1 MVSTFNS
8 IFQFWMHRINAIYS
22 IFNLSR
28 NCRKKFSFIV
38 FVSIGCYMDTY
49 LVWGQRIEGAIM
61 LMGTWHLDQ
70 LVCPHAN
77 GEFYWQE
84 KQYDGKHLPSF
95 GRSVFHN
102 IYRFLSIIICEY
114 CRDMHTKNVSFVTPS
129 IVN

>member
-84 KQYDGKHLPSF
+84 KQYDGKHLPSEDQCSTTYTDSF
-95 GRSVFHN
+95 RLSYVN
-102 IYRFLSIIICEY
+102 IVGTCIQKMLALWPR
-114 CRDMHTKNVSFVTPS
+114 PS
-129 IVN
+129 